1 MCANESAVN
10 SNNPFKDK
18 KVMVLGFFVNHSR
31 KSILRQLVAL
41 GAKTIDK
48 VSRFVDYVI
57 IGEKA
62 GKQLQKAQEI
72 GLTILTEEEF
82 EDMLK

>member
-10 SNNPFKDK
+10 RNNPFKDK
-18 KVMVLGFFVNHSR
+18 KVVVLGFFVNHSR
-31 KSILRQLVAL
+31 NSIRRQLADL
-41 GAKTIDK
+41 GATPIDN
-48 VSRFVDYVI
+48 VSGRIDYVI

-62 GKQLQKAQEI
+62 GKQLPKAQKL
-72 GLTILTEEEF
+72 GLTILTEEQF

>member
-10 SNNPFKDK
+10 RDNPFKDK

-31 KSILRQLVAL
+31 NSIRRQLASL
-41 GAKTIDK
+41 GATPIDK

-62 GKQLQKAQEI
+62 GKQLSKAQKL
-72 GLTILTEEEF
+72 GLTILTEEQF

>member
-1 MCANESAVN
+1 MCANEPAKN
-10 SNNPFKDK
+10 RMNPFKGK

-31 KSILRQLVAL
+31 NSIRRQLASL
-41 GAKTIDK
+41 GATPIDK

-57 IGEKA
+57 IGERA
-62 GKQLQKAQEI
+62 GKQLPKAQNLGI
-72 GLTILTEEEF
+72 PILTEKEF

>member
-10 SNNPFKDK
+10 RDNPFKDK
-18 KVMVLGFFVNHSR
+18 KVMVLGFFVNQSR
-31 KSILRQLVAL
+31 NSIRRRLTSL
-41 GAKTIDK
+41 GATPIDK

-62 GKQLQKAQEI
+62 GKQLAKAEKL